1 MRRLRVERV
10 GIRMDR
16 SGLNPFADLKLLGSY
31 RRRLKRLSPA
41 AYLGYTI
48 KPNIYGSIAAASLKI
63 PAIPNVSGLGTTFMR
78 RGPLRQIAIVLYRAA
93 FRRAAI
99 VFFQNPEDRQLFVDL
114 RIVAADRARL
124 VPGSGID
131 LDRFQL
137 APFPASGPV
146 FLLIGRLLK
155 DKGVREFVAASRLA
169 RTEFPAARFQLL
181 GPIDEG
187 NRSAISAAELHS
199 WVEEGCVEYLGAT
212 DDVRPCIAGASVIVL
227 PSYREG
233 LPRSL
238 LEGAAMGR
246 PLIAADVAGCREV
259 VEDGVNGFLCAPRD
273 KIALARA
280 MRNIAVLPARE
291 RAAMGQ
297 SGRRRVQER
306 FSESVVIAA
315 YLEALAEVDPARQP
329 I

>member
-1 MRRLRVERV
+1 MRQLGVERV
-10 GIRMDR
+10 GIRIDR

-146 FLLIGRLLK
+146 FLLIGRLLERQGRA
-155 DKGVREFVAASRLA
+155 GVCRGFAA
-169 RTEFPAARFQLL
+169 RTNGIPRCPIPAAWADRRRQSQRNQCCRASFL
-181 GPIDEG
+181 GRRG
-187 NRSAISAAELHS
+187 VCRISWRDRRRTPVHRRGER
-199 WVEEGCVEYLGAT
+199 
-212 DDVRPCIAGASVIVL
+212 DRP
-227 PSYREG
+227 PF
-233 LPRSL
+233 LPR
-238 LEGAAMGR
+238 R
-246 PLIAADVAGCREV
+246 PATIAA
-259 VEDGVNGFLCAPRD
+259 
-273 KIALARA
+273 
-280 MRNIAVLPARE
+280 
-291 RAAMGQ
+291 
-297 SGRRRVQER
+297 GRSSHGPPVDRR
-306 FSESVVIAA
+306 
-315 YLEALAEVDPARQP
+315 
-329 I
+329 